1 MRRGL
6 TLLTLLATLLPMI
19 APSAARAQ
27 NDLPP
32 GTDIVFVVDQ
42 SGSMSKGTI
51 INPRDRRCAP
61 ERLPDCP
68 RTAPTDPD
76 GLAIKAIRDGLS
88 PIVERMILRSL
99 GQLDS
104 TSITE
109 EHRFGLVLF
118 GGDTVPEASVVTALP
133 LTRIEIERDANGYL
147 QSNVI
152 GRLPSTP
159 RSLGETAF
167 SRAFSR
173 VCTLLDCAIP
183 TPANRKRVVVL
194 LTDGQPS
201 LDEITFDTASP
212 ANYFTE
218 LRRRHGDLFG
228 NTELWVL
235 GLDRNNQFWSKN
247 ALYWSQIAP
256 GRTFRLTDP
265 KDIAAKFREIAQR
278 SVGDPPGEASA
289 CDGSPLYVEPYRATL
304 TLILEYPDPN
314 GRAVFVRPDG
324 TVLIKT
330 APKLLGY
337 TRSAQS
343 ETFVIEHPTPGE
355 WRCNIIGA
363 GVTPRF
369 RHIIGDFRLAEARIE
384 PLDDLPMST
393 CRNFDLAVSYRDVDG
408 APIEALPGFA
418 LDQTLAITIDG
429 QLTTR
434 KLVPDGAAPER
445 WRTDQALTPGPGGGE
460 FLARVDARL
469 PDGTLLLQST
479 EQTIVVDSKLPCMRA
494 VAPAAGRI
502 SQMYEGL
509 ALTPVEL
516 AVQLT
521 QGGQPGFPTGVF
533 REDLTAIV
541 GGRLEDSQGLSQTIQ
556 LQPDAERPGIFTAR
570 LDDLQAAGVY
580 TFTATLKATTP
591 GGQAYQLA
599 PQVVAFS
606 RVADRYWVGVRWTI
620 RITALLA
627 LIGLI
632 ALLGYLLFLITGP
645 FPRGTLVLE
654 QRRVDQLAL
663 LGEWDKLT
671 YIRMS
676 SQRMLFGLFRTR
688 RPRIKSAALK
698 TMSLREIKVRRV
710 ARGKDEGVQVTLI
723 RADRKGV
730 LSFQFVRDKEQ
741 KTFDGKYRITYETYG
756 LGRKSR

>member
-1 MRRGL
+1 
-6 TLLTLLATLLPMI
+6 LLVAF
-19 APSAARAQ
+19 APSAASAQ

-32 GTDIVFVVDQ
+32 GTDIIFVVDQ

-61 ERLPDCP
+61 QRLPDCP

-99 GQLDS
+99 GRIAGAS
-104 TSITE
+104 VAE
-109 EHRFGLVLF
+109 EQRFGLVLF
-118 GGDTVPEASVVTALP
+118 GGDTVPEDSVVTALP
-133 LTRIEIERDANGYL
+133 LTRIEIERDAEGYL

-167 SRAFSR
+167 SRAFTR
-173 VCTLLDCAIP
+173 TCTLLECTTPA
-183 TPANRKRVVVL
+183 PANRKRVVVL

-201 LDEITFDTASP
+201 LDEITFDSANP
-212 ANYFTE
+212 ARYYAE
-218 LRRRHGDLFG
+218 LRKRHADLFG
-228 NTELWVL
+228 SAELWVL
-235 GLDRNNQFWSKN
+235 GLDRSDQFWSKN
-247 ALYWSQIAP
+247 ASYWSQIAP

-278 SVGDPPGEASA
+278 SVGDPPGEARA
-289 CDGSPLYVEPYRATL
+289 CDGSPLYVEPYRSTL
-304 TLILEYPDPN
+304 TLILEYPEPN
-314 GRAVFVRPDG
+314 ERAVFERPDG
-324 TVLIKT
+324 TALLKT
-330 APKLLGY
+330 MPKLLGY

-343 ETFVIEHPTPGE
+343 ETFVIEDPTPGE
-355 WRCNIIGA
+355 WRCKIVGS

-369 RHIIGDFRLAEARIE
+369 RQITGEFRLAEAQIE
-384 PLDDLPMST
+384 PIDDLPMST
-393 CRNFDLAVSYRDVDG
+393 CRSFDLAVRYRAADG

-429 QLTTR
+429 QLATR
-434 KLVPDGAAPER
+434 ELIPDGAANDR
-445 WRTDQALTPGPGGGE
+445 WRTQQALMPGPAGGAYM
-460 FLARVDARL
+460 ARVETRL
-469 PDGTLLLQST
+469 PDGTLLLEST
-479 EQTIVVDSKLPCMRA
+479 EQKIVVDPKLPCMRA
-494 VAPAAGRI
+494 IAPAPGGI

-509 ALTPVEL
+509 TLTPVEL

-521 QGGQPGFPTGVF
+521 QGGQPGLPSDVF
-533 REDLTAIV
+533 KEDLTTIV
-541 GGRLEDSQGLSQTIQ
+541 SGRLESSRGLSQTIQ
-556 LQPDAERPGIFTAR
+556 LTPDAGLPGTFRAR
-570 LDDLQAAGVY
+570 LDDLQEAGAY
-580 TFTATLKATTP
+580 TFTVALSATTP
-591 GGQAYQLA
+591 GGQAYRLA
-599 PQVVAFS
+599 PQVVTFS
-606 RVADRYWVGVRWTI
+606 RVADPFWVGVRWAI
-620 RITALLA
+620 RVAALLA

-632 ALLGYLLFLITGP
+632 ALLAYLLFLITGP

-654 QRRVDQLAL
+654 QRRVDQLAE

-698 TMSLREIKVRRV
+698 TMSLREIKIRRV

-723 RADRKGV
+723 RSDRKPA
-730 LSFQFVRDKEQ
+730 LSFQFVRDNEQ

-756 LGRKSR
+756 LGRKGR